1 MYRLFVLPT
10 CTSMAEPRWILPTT
24 PYITFQSHVAYN
36 LLFCIIAKP
45 VLLLISGRV
54 RGPALLTA
62 TITVLQWS
70 CYSEGQSGSILGRS
84 SCMHYII
91 VRRVPF
97 WMLAVYCVDGL
108 NVYYQMLQHIAQCV
122 RNFSIRYIRY
132 TRTLQWQ
139 CWSFT
144 VSLFSWV
151 HNGLRQIKKEHL
163 NQVAHWLSEY
173 LERLLRSTDYE
184 TNLNL
189 QYHDELCINVSR
201 INRCSMNSLIL

>member
-1 MYRLFVLPT
+1 MCYFSFQAELEDQLYSLQPSLFFNDVVTLKDRVDL
-10 CTSMAEPRWILPTT
+10 S
-24 PYITFQSHVAYN
+24 QK
-36 LLFCIIAKP
+36 II
-45 VLLLISGRV
+45 IH
-54 RGPALLTA
+54 AL
-62 TITVLQWS
+62 
-70 CYSEGQSGSILGRS
+70 Y
-84 SCMHYII
+84 Y

-132 TRTLQWQ
+132 TRYTPAT
-139 CWSFT
+139 T
-144 VSLFSWV
+144 VPKLPLCHSSPECTMAC
-151 HNGLRQIKKEHL
+151 RQIKKEHL
-163 NQVAHWLSEY
+163 NQVAHCLSEY

-201 INRCSMNSLIL
+201 INRCSMKFFNSIVCRKVCKLTDPLHYHKRLSKKIDRACQLQVL